1 MHVAAS
7 RPAGTR
13 HAPHLLLGRLVRV
26 TLRHL
31 PLADLMQAYR
41 SSPEAFQRQFGRPV
55 HDLDTVLA
63 LAESSLTHGFSSYFD
78 VWLRADDTVIGHL
91 RVDWSLQEEG
101 LISLHGGSPL
111 DDPRSPGHRRRAQ
124 ALARREAWHLMLRAA
139 LDTPGVQRVAT
150 ATAASNRAAQA
161 FIAASG
167 FRRTRILQLPDGRE
181 TLIHYRL
188 IREWF
193 EAASGPNKS
202 EGATLDG
209 GLDPWRPARVPTPAG
224 VDQAPAVA
232 TYAQAGTNVP
242 IPPGWTRIDAA
253 SAAHWIAASPT
264 DFLRHLADAPP
275 ARPGREDLVQ
285 TLFFEAANGT
295 HFFGYAAGHTSSPAQ
310 ALIAI
315 KPLPDRAGW
324 WVLRGG
330 PFPGQDPPA
339 SLRPWLDACFDHVPL
354 GRVEAQVPDGY
365 DAIRVWWCAC
375 GLSEEGVTEI
385 DRHGR
390 PLAITLAR
398 IAP

>member
-1 MHVAAS
+1 M
-7 RPAGTR
+7 
-13 HAPHLLLGRLVRV
+13 
-26 TLRHL
+26 
-31 PLADLMQAYR
+31 
-41 SSPEAFQRQFGRPV
+41 
-55 HDLDTVLA
+55 
-63 LAESSLTHGFSSYFD
+63 
-78 VWLRADDTVIGHL
+78 
-91 RVDWSLQEEG
+91 DWSLQEEG

-111 DDPRSPGHRRRAQ
+111 SDPGSPGHRRRAH
-124 ALARREAWHLMLRAA
+124 ALARQEAWCLMLQSA
-139 LDTPGVQRVAT
+139 LATPGVARVAT

-193 EAASGPNKS
+193 EAASDPS
-202 EGATLDG
+202 ESAGATADG
-209 GLDPWRPARVPTPAG
+209 GLDPWRPARVLAATGAAH
-224 VDQAPAVA
+224 APAVA
-232 TYAQAGTNVP
+232 THVP
-242 IPPGWTRIDAA
+242 LDASVMTPPGWIRIDAA
-253 SAAHWIAASPT
+253 NATRWVAASPT

-285 TLFFEAANGT
+285 TLFFEAAHGT
-295 HFFGYAAGHTSSPAQ
+295 HFFGYAADPTGSMAQ

-330 PFPGQDPPA
+330 PLPGQDPPA
-339 SLRPWLDACFDHVPL
+339 SLRPWLDACFQHTPL
-354 GRVEAQVPDGY
+354 RRIEAQVPDGY
-365 DAIRVWWCAC
+365 DDGLPWWRSC
-375 GLSEEGVTEI
+375 GLSVEGITEI

-390 PLAITLAR
+390 PLATTLAR